1 MISVKKK
8 NFLNYCGLLEIV
20 ALLSYTVAVVFSP
33 LDYPGYNWMAQ
44 AVSDLSAANAPSL
57 RLWNQLSSLYNISI
71 LICAMMV
78 CAGIQGK
85 GSRLLRSGIYLFTAM
100 EWISAAGFSMFQLSD
115 SGYAG
120 TFQDKMH
127 ILSTILVVLLSI
139 VSLVILIIAGV
150 KRKEYRSF
158 GVFAGIA
165 LGMMLVGALG
175 MNIVPEEYFG
185 VVERFSVFAAVGYN
199 AVLGIELFRMDLG

>member
-100 EWISAAGFSMFQLSD
+100 DWISAAGFSMFPLSD

-199 AVLGIELFRMDLG
+199 AVLGIELFRIDL

>member
-8 NFLNYCGLLEIV
+8 NFLNYCGLLGIV

-100 EWISAAGFSMFQLSD
+100 EWISAAGFSMFPLSD

-175 MNIVPEEYFG
+175 MNIVPEEYFD

>member
-1 MISVKKK
+1 M
-8 NFLNYCGLLEIV
+8 NYCGLLGIV

-44 AVSDLSAANAPSL
+44 AVSDLSASNAPSL
-57 RLWNQLSSLYNISI
+57 GLWNQLSSLYNICT

-100 EWISAAGFSMFQLSD
+100 EWISAVGFSMFPLSD

-120 TFQDKMH
+120 TFQDEMH

-139 VSLVILIIAGV
+139 VSLVMLIIAGA

-175 MNIVPEEYFG
+175 MNIVPKEYFG

-199 AVLGIELFRMDLG
+199 AVLGIELFRIDL

>member
-1 MISVKKK
+1 M
-8 NFLNYCGLLEIV
+8 NYCGLLGIV

-44 AVSDLSAANAPSL
+44 AVSDLSASNAPSL
-57 RLWNQLSSLYNISI
+57 GLWNQLSSLYNICT

-100 EWISAAGFSMFQLSD
+100 EWISAVGFSMFPLSD

-139 VSLVILIIAGV
+139 VSLVMLIVAGA

-175 MNIVPEEYFG
+175 MNIVPKEYFG

-199 AVLGIELFRMDLG
+199 AVLGIELFRIDL

>member
-1 MISVKKK
+1 M
-8 NFLNYCGLLEIV
+8 NYCGLLGIV

-33 LDYPGYNWMAQ
+33 LAYPGYNWMAQ
-44 AVSDLSAANAPSL
+44 AVSDLSASNAPSL
-57 RLWNQLSSLYNISI
+57 GLWNQLSSLYNICT

-85 GSRLLRSGIYLFTAM
+85 GSRLLRSGIYLFTVM
-100 EWISAAGFSMFQLSD
+100 EWISAVGFSMFPLSD

-139 VSLVILIIAGV
+139 VSLVMLIIAGV

-158 GVFAGIA
+158 GVFAGSA

-175 MNIVPEEYFG
+175 MNIVPKEYFG

-199 AVLGIELFRMDLG
+199 AVLGIELFRIDL

>member
-1 MISVKKK
+1 MINMRKK
-8 NFLNYCGLLEIV
+8 NFMNYCGLLGIV
-20 ALLSYTVAVVFSP
+20 ALLSYTAAVVFSP
-33 LDYPGYNWMAQ
+33 LAYPGYNWMAQ
-44 AVSDLSAANAPSL
+44 AGSDLSATNAPSL
-57 RLWNQLSSLYNISI
+57 RLWNQLSSLYNICT

-85 GSRLLRSGIYLFTAM
+85 GSRLLRTGIYLFTAM
-100 EWISAAGFSMFQLSD
+100 EWISAVGFSVFPLSD

-120 TFQDKMH
+120 TFQDKLH

-175 MNIVPEEYFG
+175 MNIVPKEYFG

-199 AVLGIELFRMDLG
+199 AVLGIELFRIDL

>member
-1 MISVKKK
+1 MINMRKK
-8 NFLNYCGLLEIV
+8 NFMNYCGLLGIV
-20 ALLSYTVAVVFSP
+20 ALLSYTAAVVFSP
-33 LDYPGYNWMAQ
+33 LAYPGYNWMAQ
-44 AVSDLSAANAPSL
+44 AVSDLSASNAPSL
-57 RLWNQLSSLYNISI
+57 GLWNQLSRLYNICT

-85 GSRLLRSGIYLFTAM
+85 GSRLLRTGIYLFTAM
-100 EWISAAGFSMFQLSD
+100 EWISAVGFSMFPLSD

-139 VSLVILIIAGV
+139 VSLVMLIVAGA

-175 MNIVPEEYFG
+175 MNIVPKEYFG

-199 AVLGIELFRMDLG
+199 AVLGIELFRIDL

>member
-85 GSRLLRSGIYLFTAM
+85 GSRLLRSGFNLFTAM
-100 EWISAAGFSMFQLSD
+100 EWISAAGFSMFPLSD

>member
-1 MISVKKK
+1 MINMRKK
-8 NFLNYCGLLEIV
+8 NFMNYCGLLGIV

-44 AVSDLSAANAPSL
+44 AVSDLSASNAPSL
-57 RLWNQLSSLYNISI
+57 GLWNQLSSLYNICT

-85 GSRLLRSGIYLFTAM
+85 GSRLLRTGIYLFTAM
-100 EWISAAGFSMFQLSD
+100 EWISAVGFSMFPLSD

-139 VSLVILIIAGV
+139 VSLVTLIIAGV

-175 MNIVPEEYFG
+175 MNIVPKEYFG

-199 AVLGIELFRMDLG
+199 AVLGIELFRIDL

>member
-1 MISVKKK
+1 MINMRKK
-8 NFLNYCGLLEIV
+8 NFMNYCGLLGIV
-20 ALLSYTVAVVFSP
+20 ALLSYTAAVVFSP
-33 LDYPGYNWMAQ
+33 LAYPGYNWMAQ
-44 AVSDLSAANAPSL
+44 AVSDLSATNAPSL
-57 RLWNQLSSLYNISI
+57 RLWNQLSSLYNICT

-85 GSRLLRSGIYLFTAM
+85 GSRLLRTGIYLFTAM
-100 EWISAAGFSMFQLSD
+100 EWISAVGFSVFPLSD

-175 MNIVPEEYFG
+175 MNIVPKEYFG

-199 AVLGIELFRMDLG
+199 AVQGIELFRIDL

>member
-1 MISVKKK
+1 MINMRKK
-8 NFLNYCGLLEIV
+8 NFMNYCGLLGIV

-44 AVSDLSAANAPSL
+44 AVSDLSASNAPSL
-57 RLWNQLSSLYNISI
+57 GLWNQLSSLYNICT

-85 GSRLLRSGIYLFTAM
+85 GSRLLRTGIYLFTTM
-100 EWISAAGFSMFQLSD
+100 EWISAVGFSMFPLSD

-127 ILSTILVVLLSI
+127 IFSTVLVVMLSI

-175 MNIVPEEYFG
+175 MNIVPKEYFG

-199 AVLGIELFRMDLG
+199 AVLGIELFRIDL

>member
-1 MISVKKK
+1 VI
-8 NFLNYCGLLEIV
+8 
-20 ALLSYTVAVVFSP
+20 A
-33 LDYPGYNWMAQ
+33 YPGYNWMAQ

-57 RLWNQLSSLYNISI
+57 RLWNQLSSLYNIST

-85 GSRLLRSGIYLFTAM
+85 GNRLLRTGIYLFTAM
-100 EWISAAGFSMFQLSD
+100 EWISAVGFSMFPLSD

-127 ILSTILVVLLSI
+127 IFST
-139 VSLVILIIAGV
+139 VSLVMLIVASA
-150 KRKEYRSF
+150 KSKEYRSF

-175 MNIVPEEYFG
+175 MNIVPKEYFG
-185 VVERFSVFAAVGYN
+185 LVERFSVFAAVGYN
-199 AVLGIELFRMDLG
+199 AVLGIELFRIDL

>member
-1 MISVKKK
+1 MINMRKK
-8 NFLNYCGLLEIV
+8 NFMNYCGLLGIV

-33 LDYPGYNWMAQ
+33 LAYPGYHWMAQ
-44 AVSDLSAANAPSL
+44 AVSDLSASNAPSL
-57 RLWNQLSSLYNISI
+57 GLWNQLSSLYNICT

-85 GSRLLRSGIYLFTAM
+85 GSRLLRTGIYLFTAM
-100 EWISAAGFSMFQLSD
+100 EWISAVGFSMFPLSD

-127 ILSTILVVLLSI
+127 IISTVLVVLLSI
-139 VSLVILIIAGV
+139 VSLVMLIVASA
-150 KRKEYRSF
+150 KSKEYRSF

-175 MNIVPEEYFG
+175 MNIVPKEYFG

-199 AVLGIELFRMDLG
+199 AVLGVELFRIDL

>member
-1 MISVKKK
+1 M
-8 NFLNYCGLLEIV
+8 NYCGLLGIV

-33 LDYPGYNWMAQ
+33 LDYLGYNWMAQ
-44 AVSDLSAANAPSL
+44 AVSDLSASNAPSL
-57 RLWNQLSSLYNISI
+57 GLWNQLSSLYNICT

-100 EWISAAGFSMFQLSD
+100 EWISAVGFSMFPLSD

-120 TFQDKMH
+120 TFQDEMH

-139 VSLVILIIAGV
+139 VSLVMLIIAGA

-175 MNIVPEEYFG
+175 MNIVPKEYFG

-199 AVLGIELFRMDLG
+199 AVLGIELFRIDL

>member
-8 NFLNYCGLLEIV
+8 NFLNYCGLLGIV

-44 AVSDLSAANAPSL
+44 AVNDLSASNAPSL
-57 RLWNQLSSLYNISI
+57 GLWNQLSSLYNICT

-85 GSRLLRSGIYLFTAM
+85 GSRLLRSRIYLFTAM
-100 EWISAAGFSMFQLSD
+100 EWISAVGFSMFPLSD

-139 VSLVILIIAGV
+139 VSLVMLIVAGA

-175 MNIVPEEYFG
+175 MNIVPKEYFG

-199 AVLGIELFRMDLG
+199 ALLGIELFRIDL